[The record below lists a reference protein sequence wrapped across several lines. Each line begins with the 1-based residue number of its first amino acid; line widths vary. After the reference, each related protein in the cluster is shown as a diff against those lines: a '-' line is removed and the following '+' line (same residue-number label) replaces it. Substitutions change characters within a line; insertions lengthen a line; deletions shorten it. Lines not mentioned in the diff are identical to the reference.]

1 MSAAPASMGP
11 EDVPAEAKQ
20 AGIAGLLGMMGMAV
34 KIILTDEKLS
44 IGKVIGHLFAA
55 MAVAVLSGFALDGYI
70 ANKKML
76 WALNGLSG
84 YMALQII
91 SWAEGMVKARL
102 SGELNK
108 AKKAAGLKPSSSSS
122 TRKPN
127 GKPKASKRRR

>member
-11 EDVPAEAKQ
+11 DDVPAEAKQ

-44 IGKVIGHLFAA
+44 IAKVAANLFAA

-70 ANKKML
+70 ENKKML

-91 SWAEGMVKARL
+91 AWAEGMVKARL

-108 AKKAAGLKPSSSSS
+108 AKKAAGIKP
-122 TRKPN
+122 TPTPR
-127 GKPKASKRRR
+127 KASHAKPPAKRKR

>member
-1 MSAAPASMGP
+1 MTPPPSSMGP

-44 IGKVIGHLFAA
+44 IAKVAANLFAA
-55 MAVAVLSGFALDGYI
+55 MAVAVLSGFTLDGYI
-70 ANKKML
+70 ENKKML

-91 SWAEGMVKARL
+91 AWAEGMVKARL

-108 AKKAAGLKPSSSSS
+108 AKKAAGIKPTS
-122 TRKPN
+122 TPRKAPHA
-127 GKPKASKRRR
+127 KPPAKRKR